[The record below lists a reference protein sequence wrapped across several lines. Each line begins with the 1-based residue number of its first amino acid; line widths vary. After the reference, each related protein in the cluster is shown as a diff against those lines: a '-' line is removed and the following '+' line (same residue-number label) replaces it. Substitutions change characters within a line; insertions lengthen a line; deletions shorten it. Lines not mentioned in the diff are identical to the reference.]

1 MKMTILAVGLGLAA
15 AATIPALTAEEI
27 LREMETN
34 RIHATEMAEGSMII
48 TDRFGSR
55 TKTFELYAEGA
66 DKMLIEF
73 TNPEERGQKIMRLE
87 EEIYLYF
94 PDAEEVIRLRGSAL
108 KESVMGS
115 DFSYEDMTGE
125 RELLELYRPRLLGTV
140 TEDGQELYVLELEA
154 RQRGV
159 AYPRQKIWVDADS
172 LVLNRAEYY
181 ALSNR
186 LLKSLEV
193 LEVVRVAGK
202 TVPSRMIMRDEMKKS
217 SSTEFVVNSL
227 EVDEP
232 LPPGIFTLESLS
244 W

>member
-1 MKMTILAVGLGLAA
+1 MKTMFLAAGLGLAA
-15 AATIPALTAEEI
+15 AVAIPALTAEEI
-27 LREMETN
+27 LREMESN
-34 RIHATEMAEGSMII
+34 RVHRTEMAEGSMII

-87 EEIYLYF
+87 GEIYLYF
-94 PDAEEVIRLRGSAL
+94 PDAEEIIRLQGSAL

-125 RELLELYRPRLLGTV
+125 RELLDLYRPQLLDTV
-140 TEDGQELYVLELEA
+140 TEGGRRLYVLELWA

-159 AYPRQKIWVDADS
+159 AYPRQKIWVDADN
-172 LVLNRAEYY
+172 LVLERAEYY

-217 SSTEFVVNSL
+217 SSTEFVVDTL
-227 EVDEP
+227 EVDKP
-232 LPPGIFTLESLS
+232 LPPGIFSLESLS

>member
-1 MKMTILAVGLGLAA
+1 MRMILLAAGLCLAA
-15 AATIPALTAEEI
+15 ASMISALTAEEI
-27 LREMETN
+27 LREMESN
-34 RIHATEMAEGSMII
+34 RVHRTETAEGSMII

-55 TKTFELYAEGA
+55 TKTFELYAEGEG
-66 DKMLIEF
+66 KMLIKF
-73 TNPEERGQKIMRLE
+73 TNPEERGQKIMRLN

-125 RELLELYRPRLLGTV
+125 RELLDLYRPRLLDTV
-140 TEDGQELYVLELEA
+140 TEGGRKLYVLELEA
-154 RQRGV
+154 RERGV
-159 AYPRQKIWVDADS
+159 AYPRQKIWVDAEN
-172 LVLNRAEYY
+172 LVLSRAEYY

-193 LEVVRVAGK
+193 LEVMRVAGK
-202 TVPSRMIMRDEMKKS
+202 AVPSRMIMRDEMKKS
-217 SSTEFVVNSL
+217 SSTEFVVSSL
-227 EVDEP
+227 RVDEP
-232 LPPGIFTLESLS
+232 LPPGVFSLESLS